1 MLGRQDLPQL
11 HLDLHRIFEV
21 IHKAE
26 EIRNADAVRVHDRG
40 AGDLEHV
47 AEDEVRGLAPDA
59 GQSRQLLHRAR
70 QLPAVFLQQHIRAGN
85 DVPRLGM
92 IEAAGAHILLN
103 FRDVCLGKGLKR
115 REARKQRRC
124 YLIHPLIGALR
135 RKAHREQQLISFV
148 PIERAV
154 RQWVLRH
161 QQTHY
166 LIYLLL
172 RSHLLSS
179 IVPPHSMTGSSTLL

>member
-1 MLGRQDLPQL
+1 MDTSTGIIL
-11 HLDLHRIFEV
+11 I
-21 IHKAE
+21 I
-26 EIRNADAVRVHDRG
+26 
-40 AGDLEHV
+40 
-47 AEDEVRGLAPDA
+47 
-59 GQSRQLLHRAR
+59 
-70 QLPAVFLQQHIRAGN
+70 
-85 DVPRLGM
+85 
-92 IEAAGAHILLN
+92 AACALVL
-103 FRDVCLGKGLKR
+103 V
-115 REARKQRRC
+115 
-124 YLIHPLIGALR
+124 IGALR
-135 RKAHREQQLISFV
+135 RKAHREQQLIGLV